1 MQNRKPI
8 GIVLIAISNA
18 IGGLLLALIGVLFML
33 AGGLPDI
40 PAWIPLLGFILLLLG
55 YLYLAATYGLW
66 SLQVWGLN
74 LTFWLYIIAI
84 PLGIIF
90 MFPIF
95 PGQEM
100 TVGNTILQ
108 LVEIALSVLIIY
120 YLSQPNVKRL
130 FQQGLK
136 TSSLA

>member
-8 GIVLIAISNA
+8 GIVLIAIYNA
-18 IGGLLLALIGVLFML
+18 IGGLLLAFVGAISAF
-33 AGGLPDI
+33 ASGLPDI
-40 PAWIPLLGFILLLLG
+40 PDWIPLLGFILLLPG
-55 YLYLAATYGLW
+55 CLYLAATYGLW
-66 SLQVWGLN
+66 SLQTWGLN

-108 LVEIALSVLIIY
+108 LVGIGLSILVIY

-130 FQQGLK
+130 FQ
-136 TSSLA
+136 

>member
-136 TSSLA
+136 TFSLA

>member
-40 PAWIPLLGFILLLLG
+40 PAWIPLLGFILLFLRC
-55 YLYLAATYGLW
+55 LYLAATYGLW
-66 SLQVWGLN
+66 SLQTWGLN

-100 TVGNTILQ
+100 TVGNTIHQ
-108 LVEIALSVLIIY
+108 LVGIGLSILVIY
-120 YLSQPNVKRL
+120 YLSQPNVKSL
-130 FQQGLK
+130 FQ
-136 TSSLA
+136 

>member
-8 GIVLIAISNA
+8 GIVLIAIYNA
-18 IGGLLLALIGVLFML
+18 IGGLLLAFVGAIYAF
-33 AGGLPDI
+33 ASGLPDI

-55 YLYLAATYGLW
+55 CLYLAATYGLW
-66 SLQVWGLN
+66 SLQAWGLN
-74 LTFWLYIIAI
+74 LTFWLYVIAI

-90 MFPIF
+90 MFPMF

-108 LVEIALSVLIIY
+108 LVGIGLSILVIY
-120 YLSQPNVKRL
+120 YLSHPNVKGL
-130 FQQGLK
+130 FQ
-136 TSSLA
+136 